1 VFVCL
6 FVVCVGDGGGG
17 GGGGGG
23 DNGGDN
29 NNNVA
34 VASRQ
39 ILDPSLG
46 GVLTPL
52 PG

>member
-1 VFVCL
+1 M
-6 FVVCVGDGGGG
+6 FVVCVGDGG

-46 GVLTPL
+46 GC
-52 PG
+52 